1 MWSNFPYKTLITEGK
16 IYLHSLDL
24 LGMSEMGRQKTNKEA
39 NRLLKYLEQKEEA
52 EVSLSISCKIKC
64 MRNLSENS

>member
-1 MWSNFPYKTLITEGK
+1 MWSNFLYKTLITEGK

-24 LGMSEMGRQKTNKEA
+24 LSMSEMGRQKTNKEA